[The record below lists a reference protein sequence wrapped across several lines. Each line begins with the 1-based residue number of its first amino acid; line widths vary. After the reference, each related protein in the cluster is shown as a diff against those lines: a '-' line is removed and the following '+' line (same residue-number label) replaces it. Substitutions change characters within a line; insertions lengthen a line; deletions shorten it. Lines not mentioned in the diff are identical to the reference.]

1 MASDRERKA
10 VEREKLRNII
20 NQWNA
25 NRLDIFWLS
34 EPNEVSNNNIT
45 DFLVF
50 LIVENCALKLF
61 RC

>member
-45 DFLVF
+45 DFLSF
-50 LIVENCALKLF
+50 LIVENYVLKLF
-61 RC
+61 RR

>member
-45 DFLVF
+45 DFLYF
-50 LIVENCALKLF
+50 FTVENCSLKLF